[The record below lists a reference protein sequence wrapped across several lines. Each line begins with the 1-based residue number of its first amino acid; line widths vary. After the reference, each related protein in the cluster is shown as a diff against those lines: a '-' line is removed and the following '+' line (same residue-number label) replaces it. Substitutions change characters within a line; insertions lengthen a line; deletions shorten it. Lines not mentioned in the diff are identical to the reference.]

1 VSYETNDNMTGTKAA
16 SDEWEVHNSASSL
29 ALGLGLLFG
38 GVAAVLLGNA
48 SVFVGAN
55 GSVVALAW
63 IFGGMA
69 IIVGV
74 IQSIVGVYQCAQN
87 IDRATKILFDGQR
100 AGQKPDAST
109 AP

>member
-1 VSYETNDNMTGTKAA
+1 MSYETNDNMTGTKAA

-29 ALGLGLLFG
+29 ALGLGLIFG
-38 GVAAVLLGNA
+38 GVAVVLLAG
-48 SVFVGAN
+48 VFVAVNGPAVSMVWFFAGA
-55 GSVVALAW
+55 
-63 IFGGMA
+63 A
-69 IIVGV
+69 IIVGI
-74 IQSIVGVYQCAQN
+74 IQFIVGVYQCAQN